1 MTRTGICEGG
11 PMHGKVHTTQGRGVF
26 APGAVTSQD
35 GGFYVFRPAMG
46 PTPGKWMWVA
56 GKEKT

>member
-1 MTRTGICEGG
+1 
-11 PMHGKVHTTQGRGVF
+11 MHGKVHTTQGKGVF
-26 APGAVTSQD
+26 APGAVTSYD